1 MRCGWAKRTS
11 SPIAGPGRVH
21 APVPPTIKGPNR
33 PTCSVRSA
41 PNAEPAPPSCCRPAT
56 PKLCS
61 FTSMRSQPKSL
72 RALTLLSSSIKPG
85 GMAPRPSRFQTTSRS
100 CSFRHAHLNSTAK
113 KISGNSC
120 GRTGCRTE
128 FSNPSTISSTTAAT
142 LGTRSSTSPGR
153 SCPSPDA
160 TGQQSVTQTE
170 DWYYTS
176 QQGNGFRDAGR
187 KRSICQRL
195 RLLRL
200 DTRELHHLSPFLSF
214 LGDELGEVG
223 RRAGKYFTAEFRH
236 SRRHHRLGERPVDLP
251 IEPLDDLARGA
262 LGNANAEEAGHRVA
276 RDNIANHW
284 NVRQHPQARLPR
296 HAKRAQ
302 RTRLDMR
309 YCRADGVEHRVHVA
323 GHQCRMRGRRTPIGH
338 VHHVDPGHHPE

>member
-72 RALTLLSSSIKPG
+72 RALTLFSSSIKPA

-100 CSFRHAHLNSTAK
+100 CSSRHAHPNSTAK

-128 FSNPSTISSTTAAT
+128 FSNLRRYRRSLLLRLEHAHRSAVENHVHRPPRLGSRRSLNLRIGIRSLRHDAAHSLRRDKLPLVAST
-142 LGTRSSTSPGR
+142 GGPGR
-153 SCPSPDA
+153 LDDPLTRTVDA
-160 TGQQSVTQTE
+160 VTEQKYPVLLE
-170 DWYYTS
+170 YAKAS
-176 QQGNGFRDAGR
+176 FERI
-187 KRSICQRL
+187 KQRL
-195 RLLRL
+195 RHLR
-200 DTRELHHLSPFLSF
+200 
-214 LGDELGEVG
+214 V
-223 RRAGKYFTAEFRH
+223 
-236 SRRHHRLGERPVDLP
+236 
-251 IEPLDDLARGA
+251 LARVK
-262 LGNANAEEAGHRVA
+262 RVLN
-276 RDNIANHW
+276 DCTL
-284 NVRQHPQARLPR
+284 V
-296 HAKRAQ
+296 
-302 RTRLDMR
+302 
-309 YCRADGVEHRVHVA
+309 
-323 GHQCRMRGRRTPIGH
+323 
-338 VHHVDPGHHPE
+338 